1 MGDPRKDKFIETYG
15 ELYQVELDA
24 LPALIPDEFRDMII
38 ESVDQFY
45 DEKMYYRTLREIE
58 KEYPPD
64 KLKQYVE
71 NSMAYYDEMYSP
83 HDRDYFKDDDDEQ

>member
-1 MGDPRKDKFIETYG
+1 MVLEPHSFVGHFTVLFQWSIRE
-15 ELYQVELDA
+15 
-24 LPALIPDEFRDMII
+24 MII
-38 ESVDQFY
+38 NSVDQFY

-58 KEYPPD
+58 IEYPPD

-83 HDRDYFKDDDDEQ
+83 HDRDYYKDDDE